1 MSKNSAS
8 PSSVCEVP
16 LQISP
21 AQEKILHTRLEMAHH
36 HYNQCLAESKKRLHL
51 MLQSKQYQE
60 LQSLP
65 RCHKAQRTKAY
76 QQLQKDFGFQEY
88 DLHSFE
94 KDIRNAYFQSHLD
107 SHVGQK
113 LASRAFS
120 AVQKIWLKKA
130 KRVRFKGKYQLSS
143 VEGKSLKSPLT
154 WKANQVVWKGLKL
167 KTRLDKNDRW
177 LVESLKQEVKYVR
190 LVRRC
195 LNGKWRFYA
204 QLVLEGNPVKKEK
217 KKGEVQL
224 CGRVGLDV
232 GPSTVAIVAESGVAQ
247 LKPFCP
253 ELKPKVQEKRVLQ
266 RKLERQRRANNPE
279 NYEKDGRIKR
289 GKKKWKDSKRYLET
303 RKQIANEERKLAEQ
317 RKTSHGALLN
327 FIMLL
332 GTIFCFEKLSY
343 KGWQKGWF
351 GKSVNRNAPGQF
363 IARLKHKAGS
373 ASAEIVEIDPRENK
387 LSQRCHC
394 GRMKKKRLSE
404 RVHECECGVYAQRD
418 LYSAYL
424 ARFVSKD
431 NKLHADQACESW
443 SSADSLLQT
452 AWEKAYE
459 TASVSQVRN
468 SFGNPDFQRKSS
480 SSAEERIERTKAW
493 NVVASDF
500 QSDGESP
507 RQLLLFRS

>member
-1 MSKNSAS
+1 
-8 PSSVCEVP
+8 
-16 LQISP
+16 
-21 AQEKILHTRLEMAHH
+21 
-36 HYNQCLAESKKRLHL
+36 
-51 MLQSKQYQE
+51 
-60 LQSLP
+60 
-65 RCHKAQRTKAY
+65 
-76 QQLQKDFGFQEY
+76 
-88 DLHSFE
+88 
-94 KDIRNAYFQSHLD
+94 
-107 SHVGQK
+107 
-113 LASRAFS
+113 
-120 AVQKIWLKKA
+120 
-130 KRVRFKGKYQLSS
+130 
-143 VEGKSLKSPLT
+143 
-154 WKANQVVWKGLKL
+154 
-167 KTRLDKNDRW
+167 
-177 LVESLKQEVKYVR
+177 
-190 LVRRC
+190 
-195 LNGKWRFYA
+195 
-204 QLVLEGNPVKKEK
+204 
-217 KKGEVQL
+217 VQL

-247 LKPFCP
+247 LNSFCP

-266 RKLERQRRANNPE
+266 RKLDRQRRANNPE

-289 GKKKWKDSKRYLET
+289 GKKKWKNSKRYLET
-303 RKQIANEERKLAEQ
+303 RNKIANEERKLAAQ

-373 ASAEIVEIDPRENK
+373 ASAAIVEIEPRENK

-394 GRMKKKRLSE
+394 GRIKKKRLSE

-418 LYSAYL
+418 LYSGYL

-480 SSAEERIERTKAW
+480 SSAQERIERTKAW

>member
-1 MSKNSAS
+1 MSKNAGS

-16 LQISP
+16 LQVSP
-21 AQEKILHTRLEMAHH
+21 PQEKILHSRFEMAHH
-36 HYNQCLAESKKRLHL
+36 LYNQCLTESKKRLHL
-51 MLQSKQYQE
+51 MQESKRYQQLQ
-60 LQSLP
+60 LLP
-65 RCHKAQRTKAY
+65 PNNIAQRAKAY
-76 QQLQKDFGFQEY
+76 QQLQKDFRFQEY

-94 KDIRNAYFQSHLD
+94 KDIRNAYFLSHLD

-120 AVQKIWLKKA
+120 AVQKIWFKKA
-130 KRVRFKGKYQLSS
+130 KRVRFKGKFQLSS
-143 VEGKSLKSPLT
+143 VEGKNNKT
-154 WKANQVVWKGLKL
+154 GIRWENEQVTWKGLTL
-167 KTRLDKNDRW
+167 KARIDKNDNW
-177 LVESLKQEVKYVR
+177 LNKSLEKEVKYVR
-190 LVRRC
+190 LVRRR
-195 LNGKWRFYA
+195 LNGNWRFFA
-204 QLVLEGNPVKKEK
+204 QLVLEGKPVKKELK
-217 KKGEVQL
+217 AGQAQL
-224 CGRVGLDV
+224 SGSVGVDV
-232 GPSTVAIVAESGVAQ
+232 GTSSVAVVAGGVAQ
-247 LKPFCP
+247 LRAFCP
-253 ELKPKVQEKRVLQ
+253 ELKSKVKEKRSLQ
-266 RKLERQRRANNPE
+266 RRLDRQRRANNPE

-289 GKKKWKDSKRYLET
+289 GKKQWKNSKRYLKT
-303 RKQIANEERKLAEQ
+303 RNKIANEERKIAAQ
-317 RKTSHGALLN
+317 RKTSHGAFLN
-327 FIMLL
+327 VVMLL

-373 ASAEIVEIDPRENK
+373 ASAEIVEIEPRENK

-394 GRMKKKRLSE
+394 GRIKKKKLSE

-418 LYSAYL
+418 LYSGYL
-424 ARFVSKD
+424 ARFMSKD

-480 SSAEERIERTKAW
+480 SSAQERIERTKAW